1 METVRAALADAH
13 RIRRLRAFVELWPE
27 SALDRA
33 AEVDARVADG
43 ARLPLAGVPLAV
55 KAAEG
60 TASHQAQRLIAAG
73 AVPIGATSVP
83 GPGTR
88 WKTWGHTD
96 EGPTL
101 NPWRAD
107 RVPGGSSAGS
117 AVAVATGVVPL
128 ATASD
133 GAGSTRIP
141 AAWCGVLGYKPT
153 TGLLPAR
160 DRAGLTVGGPIARTV
175 SDLELYRSTV
185 LGGASAAAPAQVRVA
200 WSPALGFNRPDPEVV
215 AVAERA
221 LRHWARTCDVT
232 LSEPGLALTDPAESW
247 LSRRDQDSPA
257 SRPDVDGDSISALA
271 ELFAAADLLATPALR
286 AGRGD
291 GRGLDLAVQPHRPP
305 GPEPSRGAHPGR
317 SARRAAPGRA
327 APRGR
332 PAPGRGPIRRTSA
345 PVPARE
351 PPRRWGSRV
360 GAVASEADSPPR
372 PRVPRSR
379 RKPCD
384 GAAPDTETDG
394 MDAEETQV
402 MARTGQFTTTVTWE
416 TSVRG
421 RVAAAIDRFSG
432 PLTDLAERDAN
443 DGDTRML
450 VADFFSVGLNFSKF
464 QDLTTEYRT
473 SGDSIDY
480 AIILEGELFAPIE
493 VRRIGQDLDLR
504 NIQMARRLAVDEGAD
519 WVFLTN
525 GRVWRVYHL
534 RPDPGGGAPQPVT
547 VVDVDLLDEEAY
559 ERNVDGLFHLDPRV
573 RGARPAGRAAPLAR
587 GGRARPA
594 GRGPAQ
600 RRGRGGGPRSA
611 AGRLRA
617 PGAPR

>member
-1 METVRAALADAH
+1 
-13 RIRRLRAFVELWPE
+13 
-27 SALDRA
+27 
-33 AEVDARVADG
+33 
-43 ARLPLAGVPLAV
+43 
-55 KAAEG
+55 
-60 TASHQAQRLIAAG
+60 
-73 AVPIGATSVP
+73 
-83 GPGTR
+83 
-88 WKTWGHTD
+88 
-96 EGPTL
+96 
-101 NPWRAD
+101 
-107 RVPGGSSAGS
+107 
-117 AVAVATGVVPL
+117 
-128 ATASD
+128 
-133 GAGSTRIP
+133 
-141 AAWCGVLGYKPT
+141 
-153 TGLLPAR
+153 
-160 DRAGLTVGGPIARTV
+160 
-175 SDLELYRSTV
+175 
-185 LGGASAAAPAQVRVA
+185 
-200 WSPALGFNRPDPEVV
+200 
-215 AVAERA
+215 
-221 LRHWARTCDVT
+221 
-232 LSEPGLALTDPAESW
+232 
-247 LSRRDQDSPA
+247 
-257 SRPDVDGDSISALA
+257 
-271 ELFAAADLLATPALR
+271 
-286 AGRGD
+286 
-291 GRGLDLAVQPHRPP
+291 
-305 GPEPSRGAHPGR
+305 
-317 SARRAAPGRA
+317 
-327 APRGR
+327 
-332 PAPGRGPIRRTSA
+332 
-345 PVPARE
+345 
-351 PPRRWGSRV
+351 
-360 GAVASEADSPPR
+360 
-372 PRVPRSR
+372 
-379 RKPCD
+379 
-384 GAAPDTETDG
+384 